1 MFVIAVVAT
10 RIKLHAVVC
19 EVLKGSLT
27 FYYCLVQSNGQ
38 KEKNEYVLVR
48 QVRLS
53 GA

>member
-10 RIKLHAVVC
+10 RVKLHAVMC

-38 KEKNEYVLVR
+38 KEKDGYCFVR